1 MGEHPH
7 KQVLKEL
14 RPMLLVGSLEHPHR
28 ELRLLP
34 LALVVGSLEHPH
46 KQVLEELRPMLVG
59 SLERALVVGSMV
71 GSLEHPHKQG
81 LEELCPMLVGSLEH
95 PLLVVGSSDQQWL
108 HWRAPRMCLLRTAG
122 CRLDLS
128 FTLTSSTCLP
138 ASVICFSRPRNL
150 LPPCRKIRWWDTCWV
165 SRAHQA
171 YRTWASAATVAKFCP
186 SSDLDSSLSP
196 CTILTCARAASGHR
210 RKFQARRGYV
220 WSLLPIIFGTSCVWL
235 ASGGHCCQEAETET
249 CQMQCFVQIPIK

>member
-14 RPMLLVGSLEHPHR
+14 RPMLLVGSLEHPH
-28 ELRLLP
+28 
-34 LALVVGSLEHPH
+34 

-59 SLERALVVGSMV
+59 SLE
-71 GSLEHPHKQG
+71 HPHKQV

-171 YRTWASAATVAKFCP
+171 YRTWASAA
-186 SSDLDSSLSP
+186 
-196 CTILTCARAASGHR
+196 
-210 RKFQARRGYV
+210 
-220 WSLLPIIFGTSCVWL
+220 
-235 ASGGHCCQEAETET
+235 
-249 CQMQCFVQIPIK
+249 

>member
-14 RPMLLVGSLEHPHR
+14 RPMLL
-28 ELRLLP
+28 
-34 LALVVGSLEHPH
+34 VGSLEHPH

-59 SLERALVVGSMV
+59 SLERALVVGSM
-71 GSLEHPHKQG
+71 
-81 LEELCPMLVGSLEH
+81 
-95 PLLVVGSSDQQWL
+95 DQQWL

-171 YRTWASAATVAKFCP
+171 YRTWASAA
-186 SSDLDSSLSP
+186 
-196 CTILTCARAASGHR
+196 
-210 RKFQARRGYV
+210 
-220 WSLLPIIFGTSCVWL
+220 
-235 ASGGHCCQEAETET
+235 
-249 CQMQCFVQIPIK
+249 